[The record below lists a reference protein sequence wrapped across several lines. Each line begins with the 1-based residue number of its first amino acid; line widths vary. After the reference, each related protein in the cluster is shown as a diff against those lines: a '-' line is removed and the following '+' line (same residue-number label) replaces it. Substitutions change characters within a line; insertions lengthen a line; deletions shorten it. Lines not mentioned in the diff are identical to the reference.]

1 MISEIPQDLTQPG
14 GPRSYYSGNQTTEKY
29 VAEAQQALSQ
39 IAFNGYPPSDRLP
52 ENASNEY
59 RLPHPTDAPQDD
71 SSFMGMYMTMPEP
84 DRFNPG
90 NASGLQVNEL
100 GALSSQ
106 ADVSHSQTLSSL
118 PLLSEAGDSPSSLDV
133 SAVRG
138 AGGQFA
144 TFPVRGGRPGMLTSP
159 LGEGNER
166 DMNQSFSSSVA
177 EALGS
182 PRVDTSEKAPSAHLP
197 LEPDGPAPS
206 YDLVNP
212 SFSQDYAPPVGPP
225 PGAAPP
231 VIQGLTYGEYS
242 QQKVKED
249 QEDSH
254 LPWMEPSKAERRL
267 RFASHPVELKTP
279 QRQSFANDL
288 DIGS

>member
-1 MISEIPQDLTQPG
+1 
-14 GPRSYYSGNQTTEKY
+14 
-29 VAEAQQALSQ
+29 
-39 IAFNGYPPSDRLP
+39 
-52 ENASNEY
+52 
-59 RLPHPTDAPQDD
+59 
-71 SSFMGMYMTMPEP
+71 
-84 DRFNPG
+84 
-90 NASGLQVNEL
+90 
-100 GALSSQ
+100 
-106 ADVSHSQTLSSL
+106 
-118 PLLSEAGDSPSSLDV
+118 
-133 SAVRG
+133 
-138 AGGQFA
+138 
-144 TFPVRGGRPGMLTSP
+144 MLTSP